1 MTATRG
7 SVRDWLVMSGMFA
20 VLVALV
26 AVWLVLD
33 RRPPEWDHANHLERA
48 VLCARDLGTGDV
60 DAILERSSFYPPVVL
75 CAAAAVY
82 RLWPTDVASAQSVIL
97 AFLALGMVAT
107 YLLGRRMAD
116 RGTGLAAALL
126 FATAPFVVYS
136 MLRFQ
141 LDLPLAAAVA
151 TALWALAAT
160 ERFTRPG
167 WALLAGLVLGLGT
180 LTKPTFPV
188 YVLPPMV
195 LMLPRA
201 RARAPW
207 LNVAVTSLVAL
218 AVSLPWYGLRLTGM
232 LSQIGAR
239 SFKQAAESGHP
250 DPLSWAGVT
259 YYPRLLVTQFGVI
272 AVLALAAG
280 LVVAIRRRQ
289 GMILTALLVP
299 FLLFTLLQ
307 NKNLRY
313 TLPLLPAAAIV
324 AGMALSALGR
334 RVKPVA
340 VGVAVLAGITQVS
353 ATMFSV
359 PALPDL
365 PWLGESW
372 VLASEPVR
380 DDWKQREIL
389 ALIARHAGATTPAT
403 VSVVPNVNF
412 FSVSNFRYYAL
423 RDGLRLA
430 FVRAWD
436 DAPIGIEYM
445 VVKSGHQGPSWTA
458 DKSRRVNDRLT
469 ADEALA
475 RVFPVIGE
483 FDLPDGSRAA
493 VRARHVPAVAA
504 APGAVARAI
513 DGAIRQALPM
523 VARDVDGF
531 DVALDW
537 DDRVLRGHVRRIV
550 ISARAAAV
558 GELTRRHAA
567 VLRVRDMRLTV
578 EDALVN
584 PWSAVEKTRVDW
596 LDAGRIR
603 LDRATIEAEDLRAF
617 LGGVRRGR
625 GVSVALEDGRVH
637 FTLGG
642 RGPRL
647 SAHVEIVSVDDRPFA
662 LSVDRVAYAGIPVP
676 SFLVNW
682 VVRNYDP
689 TPRIAARLP
698 VPVRIG
704 EVAVD
709 SGAIRIGARPE
720 GVSGR

>member
-7 SVRDWLVMSGMFA
+7 GARDWLVMSGVFA
-20 VLVALV
+20 ALVALV
-26 AVWLVLD
+26 AVWLALD

-48 VLCARDLGTGDV
+48 VLCARDLATGDV
-60 DAILERSSFYPPVVL
+60 DAILERSSFYPPLVL

-82 RLWPTDVASAQSVIL
+82 RLWPTDVAAGQSVIL
-97 AFLALGMVAT
+97 AFLALGMAAT
-107 YLLGRRMAD
+107 YLLGRRVAD

-126 FATAPFVVYS
+126 FATAPFVVFS
-136 MLRFQ
+136 TLRFQ
-141 LDLPLAAAVA
+141 LDLPLAAMVA

-160 ERFTRPG
+160 ERFTRAHP
-167 WALLAGLVLGLGT
+167 ALLAGLVLGLGM

-195 LMLPRA
+195 LMLPRV
-201 RARAPW
+201 RARGPW
-207 LNVAVTSLVAL
+207 INVAVTGLVAL
-218 AVSLPWYGLRLTGM
+218 AVSLPWYGLRLMGM
-232 LSQIGAR
+232 LSQIGSR

-250 DPLSWAGVT
+250 EPMSWAAVA
-259 YYPRLLVTQFGVI
+259 YYPRLSVTQFGVI

-289 GMILTALLVP
+289 GMIVAALLVP
-299 FLLFTLLQ
+299 FLVFTSIQ

-313 TLPLLPAAAIV
+313 TLPLLPVAAIV
-324 AGMALSALGR
+324 AAMALSALGR
-334 RVKPVA
+334 RAKPVA
-340 VGVAVLAGITQVS
+340 VGVAVLAGIAQVS
-353 ATMFSV
+353 ATMFAV

-372 VLASEPVR
+372 VLTSKPVR
-380 DDWKQREIL
+380 EDWKHREIL
-389 ALIARHAGATTPAT
+389 GLIARHAGTTPAT

-412 FSVSNFRYYAL
+412 FAVSNFRYYAL

-445 VVKSGHQGPSWTA
+445 IVKSGDQGPSWTA
-458 DKSRRVNDRLT
+458 EKSERVNDRLT
-469 ADEALA
+469 GDEALA

-493 VRARHVPAVAA
+493 VRTRHVPAVGV

-513 DGAIRQALPM
+513 DEAIRQTLPT
-523 VARDVDGF
+523 VARDVDGL

-537 DDRVLRGHVRRIV
+537 DDRVLGGHVRRIV

-558 GELTRRHAA
+558 GDLKRRHAA
-567 VLRVRDMRLTV
+567 VLGLRDVRLTV
-578 EDALVN
+578 EDALLN
-584 PWSAVEKTRVDW
+584 PWSAVEKSRVDW

-603 LDRATIEAEDLRAF
+603 LDRATIEAPALRAF
-617 LGGVRRGR
+617 LAGVKRGR
-625 GVSVALEDGRVH
+625 GVSVALEDGRLH
-637 FTLGG
+637 FTLGA

-647 SAHVEIVSVDDRPFA
+647 SAHVEIVAADDRPFA

-689 TPRIAARLP
+689 APRIAARLP
-698 VPVRIG
+698 VPVRIA
-704 EVAVD
+704 EVSVD
-709 SGAIRIGARPE
+709 GGAIRIGGRPK